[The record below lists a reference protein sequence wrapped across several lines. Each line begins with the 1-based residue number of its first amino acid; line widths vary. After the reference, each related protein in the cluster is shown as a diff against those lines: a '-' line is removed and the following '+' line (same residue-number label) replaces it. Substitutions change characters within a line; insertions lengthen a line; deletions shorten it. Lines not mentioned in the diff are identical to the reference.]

1 MIDFQSRGGR
11 RDRGTDESEEPEDAD
26 ESGVGDDEPT
36 DDAEER
42 PATADAGQVPE
53 THDDRVGVAVV
64 TVAVDADQSV
74 GDAVSEELDGT
85 GLGVATREHLAGDHD
100 GVQQIVNRLVGRDDV
115 DVVVT
120 CGGVSALPDAKTVEA
135 VHPLFDKALPGFG
148 ELFRLLYH
156 EEIGT
161 DVIAT
166 RATAGIADSTPVFCL
181 PGDEA
186 GARLG
191 TREIVTEQAVSLRTA
206 ASGSAE

>member
-1 MIDFQSRGGR
+1 MIDFQSRGSRGR
-11 RDRGTDESEEPEDAD
+11 GAD
-26 ESGVGDDEPT
+26 ENEEAEDDDGSGADDEPAGDEKT
-36 DDAEER
+36 P

-53 THDDRVGVAVV
+53 SHDDRVGVAVV

-74 GDAVSEELDGT
+74 GDAVVEELDGT

-120 CGGVSALPDAKTVEA
+120 CGGVSALPDAQTVEA

-156 EEIGT
+156 EEVGT
-161 DVIAT
+161 DVVAT

-191 TREIVTEQAVSLRTA
+191 VREIVTEQAASLRTA
-206 ASGSAE
+206 ARGSPE

>member
-11 RDRGTDESEEPEDAD
+11 RDRGADENGETEDAD
-26 ESGVGDDEPT
+26 ESGAGDDEPS
-36 DDAEER
+36 DDGEEP

-53 THDDRVGVAVV
+53 SHDDRVGVAVV

-74 GDAVSEELDGT
+74 GDAVVEEIDGT

-120 CGGVSALPDAKTVEA
+120 CGGVSALPDAETVEA

-156 EEIGT
+156 EEVGT
-161 DVIAT
+161 DVVAT

-191 TREIVTEQAVSLRTA
+191 VREIVTEQAASLWAT
-206 ASGSAE
+206 ASGSTE